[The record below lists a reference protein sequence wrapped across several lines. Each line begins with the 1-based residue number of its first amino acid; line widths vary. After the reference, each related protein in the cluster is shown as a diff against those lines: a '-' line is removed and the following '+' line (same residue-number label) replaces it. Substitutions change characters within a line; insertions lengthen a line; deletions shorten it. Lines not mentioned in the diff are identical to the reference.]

1 MDRCERRN
9 QSLIKRG
16 KCDYVGPKAPSSSPL
31 LCCRSHPPFV
41 AASDRSSSLTYTDE
55 INSTA
60 TERDALNK
68 DQRQPKPQVAGGA
81 LCLCHPGGRQSVA
94 AMTAATRRSSSMSSL
109 YISSAYSSGSAPHQ
123 REESEVANM
132 RRLCHFRIRLRGWDC
147 TRGYDL
153 FSFCVCTC
161 VGLHLVRVH
170 SQLEKKRIPIASW

>member
-109 YISSAYSSGSAPHQ
+109 YISSAYSERSLKLRTCDAFVILGYGFAVGTAPADTIFFFSADTASH
-123 REESEVANM
+123 
-132 RRLCHFRIRLRGWDC
+132 LIRAQP
-147 TRGYDL
+147 T
-153 FSFCVCTC
+153 
-161 VGLHLVRVH
+161 
-170 SQLEKKRIPIASW
+170 

>member
-1 MDRCERRN
+1 MDTCERRN
-9 QSLIKRG
+9 QSLNKRG
-16 KCDYVGPKAPSSSPL
+16 KCDYVGAKAPSSSPL

-94 AMTAATRRSSSMSSL
+94 ATTAATRRSSSMSSL
-109 YISSAYSSGSAPHQ
+109 HISGDRRRFFFLFWYFFVVFYKNFQEKIFWRGNGKTLMRKSL
-123 REESEVANM
+123 EEKM
-132 RRLCHFRIRLRGWDC
+132 LRKI
-147 TRGYDL
+147 
-153 FSFCVCTC
+153 
-161 VGLHLVRVH
+161 
-170 SQLEKKRIPIASW
+170 EKN